1 MKHIRHQIVWLALL
15 PLLLLAF
22 CAAGLFLHDRYA
34 ALDQALVMEARMLA
48 DRLAAGGERSDE
60 VLRNQIQSAL
70 QHTDVQSVSILD
82 AQRKPRG
89 SAENI
94 EHDPARNHPAR
105 VALRMD
111 TPVYSGAG
119 RQIGTVVVTMS
130 GRNADRQKLI
140 LLAWTLASAVIIVGI
155 SIYLILIASRR
166 ITRPINK
173 LCSDLQHIV
182 EANPHSSQL
191 TFTADVCELG
201 NLSQNISLLTDKL
214 QGEHELLQ
222 HKLEAETQVLRQKK
236 DMAERNSLNSSRFL
250 AVASHEL
257 RQPLHALSLYI
268 SELQRKAVG
277 AELQHLTGQINH
289 SVEVLTSMLNGLLDI
304 SKLDARSVVPQIQAC
319 SMSGLLERVS
329 ANHVM
334 VARIKNVRLVV
345 RPCVCHVL
353 SDPVLLERIIMN
365 LIGNAIRY
373 TEPGGSVLVACRR
386 RGKHIHLEVRDNGIG
401 IAPED
406 HENIFREFHQCK
418 HPKYD
423 ASKGLGL
430 GLAIVDRLTRL
441 LGHQLSLRSAP
452 NKGSVFVLKIPTA
465 PASITPDDHAA
476 TGSPQASSSLMAGK
490 KILIV
495 DDDPLIL
502 ESTVHI
508 LSAWGCNVS
517 SADSLKSVTERL
529 AAGETWDLVITDY
542 QLEDHITGLNIIHT
556 LKERHTHAVPCI
568 LITGN
573 TSQELSKLIN
583 AGGGHVL
590 YKPVRPAKLRSLVE
604 FLLRGPD
611 RQDEFPPILTN

>member
-1 MKHIRHQIVWLALL
+1 MKNIRHQIVWLALL
-15 PLLLLAF
+15 PMLLLAF

-70 QHTDVQSVSILD
+70 QHADVQSVSMLD
-82 AQRKPRG
+82 AQRKPRV

-94 EHDPARNHPAR
+94 EHDHQRNR
-105 VALRMD
+105 VALRMEA
-111 TPVYSGAG
+111 PVYSGAG
-119 RQIGTVVVTMS
+119 RPIGAVVVTMS
-130 GRNADRQKLI
+130 GSNADRQKLI
-140 LLAWTLASAVIIVGI
+140 LLAWTLASAAIILGI
-155 SIYLILIASRR
+155 SIYLVLIASRR
-166 ITRPINK
+166 ITRPINT
-173 LCSDLQHIV
+173 LCSELQHIV
-182 EANPHSSQL
+182 EASPHSSQVTL
-191 TFTADVCELG
+191 TADVCELG
-201 NLSQNISLLTDKL
+201 NLSKNISLLTDKL

-222 HKLEAETQVLRQKK
+222 HKLEAETQMLRQKK

-268 SELQRKAVG
+268 AELQRKAVG
-277 AELQHLTGQINH
+277 AELQHLAGQINH

-304 SKLDARSVVPQIQAC
+304 SKLDARSVVPQIQTC
-319 SMSGLLERVS
+319 SMTGLLERVS

-345 RPCVCHVL
+345 RPCACHVL
-353 SDPVLLERIIMN
+353 SDPVLLERIMMN
-365 LIGNAIRY
+365 LVGNAIRY
-373 TEPGGSVLVACRR
+373 TEPGGSVLVACRH

-418 HPKYD
+418 HPQFD

-441 LGHQLSLRSAP
+441 LGHQLTLRSAP
-452 NKGSVFVLKIPTA
+452 NKGSVFVLQIPTA
-465 PASITPDDHAA
+465 QAPATPGDHAA
-476 TGSPQASSSLMAGK
+476 TGSPQASSALMAGK

-508 LSAWGCNVS
+508 LSAWGCNVT
-517 SADSLKSVTERL
+517 SADSLKAVTERL

-556 LKERHTHAVPCI
+556 LKARHTQAVPCI

-611 RQDEFPPILTN
+611 QQGEFPLILTN